1 MYGGRDLVSLAR
13 PKSAIL
19 TSSGPVHSKFSGFM
33 SRWKNPV
40 QGNIEIHVINY
51 HAFQKHATSCKLSL
65 SQQMSFLLPSI
76 N

>member
-1 MYGGRDLVSLAR
+1 VYGGRDLVSLAR

-40 QGNIEIHVINY
+40 QEN
-51 HAFQKHATSCKLSL
+51 
-65 SQQMSFLLPSI
+65 FLITKALNFVKCHHDLI
-76 N
+76 FLFYR